1 MINDSLGRTIQ
12 DGDTIIY
19 NLSGELAKGKVISQ
33 SLRLWNNGW
42 RDHTYY
48 TIKVQHIAGGN
59 KPKNGIS
66 TVTNPKSI
74 IVIDASVV

>member
-19 NLSGELAKGKVISQ
+19 NLSGELAKGTVISQ
-33 SLRLWNNGW
+33 AIRIQQSTW
-42 RDHTYY
+42 RDYTTY
-48 TIKVQHIAGGN
+48 TIKVKHIAGGN
-59 KPKNGIS
+59 RPNNGIS